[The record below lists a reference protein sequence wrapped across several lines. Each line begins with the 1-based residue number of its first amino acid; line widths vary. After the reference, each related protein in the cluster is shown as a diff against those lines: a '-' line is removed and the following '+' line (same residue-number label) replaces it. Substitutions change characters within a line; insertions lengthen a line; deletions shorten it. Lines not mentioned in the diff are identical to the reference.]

1 MTREEVKQCAEIMM
15 EYANGKTVQVAVK
28 STPNDWKDITDDD
41 SPVFNFAICNYRIKP
56 EVKEPTYRP
65 YKDCEEMIKDYM
77 HRDVLADGQFT
88 EDDVG
93 TCDEQYNYYKEH
105 NPLSYMPTIWIRRK
119 ATGTRYLI
127 TCFGTLDFSTSSNN
141 YTMEEALVNFIYLDG
156 SPCGKLEE

>member
-65 YKDCEEMIKDYM
+65 YKDCDEMI
-77 HRDVLADGQFT
+77 
-88 EDDVG
+88 EDFETRFGVIHDNE
-93 TCDEQYNYYKEH
+93 TP
-105 NPLSYMPTIWIRRK
+105 PLIWIRRK
-119 ATGTRYLI
+119 ATGTMYLI
-127 TCFGTLDFSTSSNN
+127 TCFGTLDINTCSNS
-141 YTMEEALVNFIYLDG
+141 YTMEEALVNFTYLDG
-156 SPCGKLEE
+156 SPVGKPEE